1 MTCEKCIHQYV
12 CATRRKFVD
21 VIFQETAVLDTN
33 KSDVMYAAIA
43 EMCTVHTK
51 GVKPS

>member
-21 VIFQETAVLDTN
+21 VIYQETMVLDT
-33 KSDVMYAAIA
+33 SDTSGIFAAIGK
-43 EMCTVHTK
+43 MCTIDKEK
-51 GVKPS
+51 G